1 MATNESKLKSAI
13 IDAIKDASLLLVKAR
28 KEIVTAEEVATAY
41 SVAINEIDS
50 ICHERKRY

>member
-28 KEIVTAEEVATAY
+28 KEIVTAEEVAMAY